1 MKNKDYFIKWF
12 LNLMPLA
19 GVIYGWVLI
28 LKGGA

>member
-12 LNLMPLA
+12 VNLMLLA
-19 GVIYGWVLI
+19 WAIYGLVLI

>member
-1 MKNKDYFIKWF
+1 MKDKNYFIKLF
-12 LNLMPLA
+12 VNLMLLA

>member
-12 LNLMPLA
+12 VNLMLLD

-28 LKGGA
+28 LKGGV